1 MSCSHVD
8 SCELFAQ
15 FALNPALRVWQ
26 VHYCDKDY
34 SRCARFQLARGRQPV
49 PLNLL
54 PNGSK
59 VDTPRSDA
67 DYGATAIFNAILKRR
82 PQMVES
88 FLRTGIDV
96 NVRDSRG
103 MTPLMAAAAIGEIE
117 IIRMLL
123 AKHADRALTSKDGE
137 TAHEIAQRGGFKEA
151 AALIGSAPRARQIPR
166 NAKVEKAGLFAR
178 LLGR

>member
-1 MSCSHVD
+1 MACSHVD

-59 VDTPRSDA
+59 VDTPRSEA

-96 NVRDSRG
+96 NIRDSRG
-103 MTPLMAAAAIGEIE
+103 MTPLMAAAAIGEVD

-123 AKHADRALTSKDGE
+123 AKRANRSLTSNDGE
-137 TAHEIAQRGGFKEA
+137 TAYQLAVRGGFREA
-151 AALIGSAPRARQIPR
+151 ATLIGADQNARPTPRST
-166 NAKVEKAGLFAR
+166 KVEKAGLFAR